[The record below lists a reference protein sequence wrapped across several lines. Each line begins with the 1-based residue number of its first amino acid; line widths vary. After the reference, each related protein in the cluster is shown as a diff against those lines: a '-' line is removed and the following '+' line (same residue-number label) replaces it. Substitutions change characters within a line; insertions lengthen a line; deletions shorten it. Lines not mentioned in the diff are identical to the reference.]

1 MSPAVKPE
9 PAVDPSGSAPSDAD
23 AMARARHLLAAPKP
37 EKPLS
42 FNAMLRATAMI
53 VATASFGLTGF
64 AVGGPADMG
73 QVAPRSDIDIRVGRN
88 DHSGRV
94 EIYGSVGSR
103 ASVRREADQV
113 VIRLPGKTQP
123 DLGDIRANPPIGIAG
138 VDVKSDA
145 RATELWLKVSD
156 GYDVHFGRGDG
167 GVYIQIDPSALA
179 KTPSSDG
186 KSGGAVTVNPALM
199 PAAPQVAATPG
210 QHVNAVATP
219 PVVPVEV
226 ADGEGGR
233 DLTFAFQGPAA
244 AAVFRRGDAI
254 WIVFDTE
261 VQLRLPP
268 ELKDGN
274 VVQDVQWTHNDGFT
288 AMRLSA
294 PTTGS
299 LSVRNEGLIW
309 RVRLGGRQL
318 DNNAAQVG
326 VVRDDSSGSAGL
338 NVNLAG
344 ATKIAW
350 IRDPAVG
357 DRMAIVPARAPVKNL
372 ANARTTLEATLAST
386 AQGVVVEHMTPDV
399 TVAVDGDLIEVTRPG
414 GLTLSTLDPNAKPN
428 DSQLEYKAALYPAIA
443 NPDWSNT
450 PAEGFLA
457 RYTAL
462 QGAAADEAVAGANAG
477 TKARLSL
484 ARFLIGQG
492 LSYEAQGALDL
503 LTKQSPRALDDP
515 QVRGLRVLAKM
526 MSGRYADAT
535 GDLSS
540 AQLVADP
547 SSRLW
552 AGYAEAKAGHYAD
565 AVKDFNAGMKAI
577 GEFPVEWR
585 TRLAASYAYAAMQ
598 QNDLKT
604 AQGLIGFA
612 VAQPAPPLEKLRAF
626 LVDAQIIEASGDKA
640 RALGVYSA
648 VSRASDDSIAA
659 PALMHAAM
667 LSYQLK
673 KTNADQVLASL
684 DSLRFRWRGD
694 DTELQLVANMGQI
707 YLGEGRYREALQILK
722 TGDHQFADH
731 PQAVQI
737 QTSLNQAFRSLFLGG
752 MADGL
757 QPIEALGL
765 FNDFKELTP
774 IGADGDEMV
783 RKVVR
788 RLVDVDLLD
797 QAAELLEY
805 QVNNRLDG
813 VAKSSVASDLA
824 AIYLMNRDPQK
835 ALQTLWNTRTTLL
848 PKDVMSQRRVLEARA
863 LNDLNE
869 PDKAIDALG
878 GDTSSDA
885 DDVRAEIY
893 WKQSNWAKTAAVLEK
908 RLGDRFKNDNPL
920 SLAEE
925 SRVIRAGVAYSLAHD
940 QVSLSRLNDH
950 FGKFSATASS
960 PDAMRVALASL
971 DQGPISAKDFA
982 LAAAQTDS
990 FTGWVAAMK
999 KKFREKDDAA
1009 SAAIKLTPASATLPS
1024 AQKTPV
1030 AAAPAKKA

>member
-9 PAVDPSGSAPSDAD
+9 PAADPSGSAPSDVD
-23 AMARARHLLAAPKP
+23 AMARARHLLQAPKV

-42 FNAMLRATAMI
+42 FNAMLRATALI

-64 AVGGPADMG
+64 AMGGPADMG

-88 DHSGRV
+88 DHSGRI
-94 EIYGSVGSR
+94 EIYGAIGARS
-103 ASVRREADQV
+103 SVRREGDQV
-113 VIRLPGKTQP
+113 VVRLPGKSQP
-123 DLGDIRANPPIGIAG
+123 DVGDIRANPPIGIAG

-145 RATELWLKVSD
+145 RATELWLKVSS
-156 GYDVHFGRGDG
+156 GYDAHFGRADG
-167 GVYIQIDPSALA
+167 GVYIQIDPSTLA

-186 KSGGAVTVNPALM
+186 KSGGGVIVNPTLL
-199 PAAPQVAATPG
+199 PGAPQTATAARG
-210 QHVNAVATP
+210 EHVNAAAAP
-219 PVVPVEV
+219 PVVPVDV
-226 ADGEGGR
+226 ADGDGGR
-233 DLTFAFQGPAA
+233 DLTFSFQGPAA
-244 AAVFRRGDAI
+244 AAVFRRGDAV

-274 VVQDVQWTHNDGFT
+274 IIQDVQWTHNDGFT

-294 PTTGS
+294 PTAGS
-299 LSVRNEGLIW
+299 LSVQNEAMLW
-309 RVRLGGRQL
+309 RVRLGGKAL
-318 DNNAAQVG
+318 DNNAARVG

-372 ANARTTLEATLAST
+372 VNARTTLEATLAST

-399 TVAVDGDLIEVTRPG
+399 SVKVDGDLIEISRPG

-428 DSQLEYKAALYPAIA
+428 DAQLEYKAALYPALA

-450 PAEGFLA
+450 PPEGFLA
-457 RYTAL
+457 RYSSL
-462 QGAAADEAVAGANAG
+462 QAAAADEAATGPNAG

-492 LSYEAQGALDL
+492 LSFEAQGALDL

-540 AQLVADP
+540 AQLIADP

-552 AGYAEAKAGHYAD
+552 AGYAETKAGHYAD

-585 TRLAASYAYAAMQ
+585 TRLASSYAYAALQ
-598 QNDLKT
+598 QKDMKT
-604 AQGLIGFA
+604 AQSLIGFA
-612 VAQPAPPLEKLRAF
+612 VSQPAPALDKLRAF
-626 LVDAQIIEASGDKA
+626 LVDAQIIEASGDTT

-659 PALMHAAM
+659 PALMHATM

-673 KTNADQVLASL
+673 KANADQTLAAL

-722 TGDHQFADH
+722 TGDHQFADQ

-765 FNDFKELTP
+765 FNDFKDLTP

-783 RKVVR
+783 RRIVR

-848 PKDVMSQRRVLEARA
+848 PKDIMSQRRVLEARA

-869 PDKAIDALG
+869 PDKALDALG
-878 GDTSSDA
+878 GDTSGDA

-893 WKQSNWAKTAAVLEK
+893 WKQSNWAKSAAVLEK
-908 RLGDRFKNDNPL
+908 RLGDRFKSESPL

-925 SRVIRAGVAYSLAHD
+925 SRVIRAGVAYSLAKD
-940 QVSLSRLNDH
+940 QTSLTRLNDH
-950 FGKFSATASS
+950 FGKFAATASS

-1024 AQKTPV
+1024 AQKS
-1030 AAAPAKKA
+1030 AAAEPTKKA